1 MAVFDDD
8 LFGATRWPVDPDASL
23 DYCQWCAQL
32 RQADGL
38 AELSARVEAARRN
51 DSFPAWPRWPA
62 WPTWGG
68 LWRGRGRVVLLSAA
82 TAALLS
88 GFLAVTLV

>member
-8 LFGATRWPVDPDASL
+8 LPGTTRWPVGPDAGL

-38 AELSARVEAARRN
+38 AELSAHVEAARRN
-51 DSFPAWPRWPA
+51 DSVPMRGV
-62 WPTWGG
+62 WGG
-68 LWRGRGRVVLLSAA
+68 LWRGRGRFVLLSAA
-82 TAALLS
+82 TAAVLS
-88 GFLAVTLV
+88 GFLAVALV